1 MATQDTLIQFIQNYQ
16 RSKVFF
22 KIAGISGAL
31 AIALGAYGSHGKCFI
46 IFIIVSSFQSFV
58 ASSFNIYQDDSKFLI
73 KCHM

>member
-31 AIALGAYGSHGKCFI
+31 AIALGAYGSHGKCLYNIHNSQFI
-46 IFIIVSSFQSFV
+46 SIICSQ
-58 ASSFNIYQDDSKFLI
+58 
-73 KCHM
+73 